1 MFIFLFRAAMIVI
14 AVILIIAGCF
24 DQYGESRKSKKA
36 ALLGIIPLAV
46 FLLSMCI
53 VYVPSNNVG
62 IRWSAVGGTSDKTL
76 NEGIAIKSPID
87 KVFLIPTTVEERTI
101 KKVNVQ
107 TKDAQF
113 VTSEVNVK
121 FRVNQKDAFKVYKRY
136 TTLDNLKQNIIS
148 NYAQKSIET
157 VVTQYNVIDVLGAK
171 KNEVYKM
178 ASKDLQ
184 EMLKSEGVE
193 LIQLTIKDMNAG
205 DEIEKAIADEAVAK
219 KRVETAEQNRLKAK
233 KDAQTKV
240 INAKAEADANKI
252 LEKQLTNKILAQQWI
267 KKWNGEVPKVS
278 GDNKSMIGPAN
289 TPYNCQY
296 ELLLLVTRKRNSIS
310 IYFNNYI
317 QLVTSKSHLLKKV

>member
-1 MFIFLFRAAMIVI
+1 MIGNTMKEIIYAIFLSFFLCGLCGNAEA
-14 AVILIIAGCF
+14 
-24 DQYGESRKSKKA
+24 KKKKE
-36 ALLGIIPLAV
+36 V
-46 FLLSMCI
+46 
-53 VYVPSNNVG
+53 
-62 IRWSAVGGTSDKTL
+62 KK
-76 NEGIAIKSPID
+76 AIKSPID

-278 GDNKSMIGPAN
+278 GDNKSMINIG
-289 TPYNCQY
+289 
-296 ELLLLVTRKRNSIS
+296 ELMK
-310 IYFNNYI
+310 
-317 QLVTSKSHLLKKV
+317 

>member
-1 MFIFLFRAAMIVI
+1 MLFR
-14 AVILIIAGCF
+14 
-24 DQYGESRKSKKA
+24 S
-36 ALLGIIPLAV
+36 
-46 FLLSMCI
+46 
-53 VYVPSNNVG
+53 
-62 IRWSAVGGTSDKTL
+62 
-76 NEGIAIKSPID
+76 
-87 KVFLIPTTVEERTI
+87 
-101 KKVNVQ
+101 
-107 TKDAQF
+107 
-113 VTSEVNVK
+113 
-121 FRVNQKDAFKVYKRY
+121 
-136 TTLDNLKQNIIS
+136 
-148 NYAQKSIET
+148 
-157 VVTQYNVIDVLGAK
+157 DVLGAK

-278 GDNKSMIGPAN
+278 GDNKSMINIG
-289 TPYNCQY
+289 
-296 ELLLLVTRKRNSIS
+296 ELMK
-310 IYFNNYI
+310 
-317 QLVTSKSHLLKKV
+317 

>member
-171 KNEVYKM
+171 K
-178 ASKDLQ
+178 
-184 EMLKSEGVE
+184 
-193 LIQLTIKDMNAG
+193 
-205 DEIEKAIADEAVAK
+205 
-219 KRVETAEQNRLKAK
+219 
-233 KDAQTKV
+233 DAQTKV

-278 GDNKSMIGPAN
+278 GDNKSMINIG
-289 TPYNCQY
+289 
-296 ELLLLVTRKRNSIS
+296 ELMK
-310 IYFNNYI
+310 
-317 QLVTSKSHLLKKV
+317 

>member
-178 ASKDLQ
+178 ASKDL
-184 EMLKSEGVE
+184 L
-193 LIQLTIKDMNAG
+193 
-205 DEIEKAIADEAVAK
+205 
-219 KRVETAEQNRLKAK
+219 
-233 KDAQTKV
+233 
-240 INAKAEADANKI
+240 
-252 LEKQLTNKILAQQWI
+252 
-267 KKWNGEVPKVS
+267 
-278 GDNKSMIGPAN
+278 
-289 TPYNCQY
+289 
-296 ELLLLVTRKRNSIS
+296 
-310 IYFNNYI
+310 
-317 QLVTSKSHLLKKV
+317 

>member
-1 MFIFLFRAAMIVI
+1 M
-14 AVILIIAGCF
+14 
-24 DQYGESRKSKKA
+24 
-36 ALLGIIPLAV
+36 
-46 FLLSMCI
+46 
-53 VYVPSNNVG
+53 
-62 IRWSAVGGTSDKTL
+62 
-76 NEGIAIKSPID
+76 
-87 KVFLIPTTVEERTI
+87 
-101 KKVNVQ
+101 
-107 TKDAQF
+107 
-113 VTSEVNVK
+113 
-121 FRVNQKDAFKVYKRY
+121 
-136 TTLDNLKQNIIS
+136 
-148 NYAQKSIET
+148 
-157 VVTQYNVIDVLGAK
+157 GAK

-278 GDNKSMIGPAN
+278 GDNKSMINIG
-289 TPYNCQY
+289 
-296 ELLLLVTRKRNSIS
+296 ELMK
-310 IYFNNYI
+310 
-317 QLVTSKSHLLKKV
+317 

>member
-1 MFIFLFRAAMIVI
+1 MIVI

-121 FRVNQKDAFKVYKRY
+121 FRVNQKDA
-136 TTLDNLKQNIIS
+136 
-148 NYAQKSIET
+148 
-157 VVTQYNVIDVLGAK
+157 
-171 KNEVYKM
+171 
-178 ASKDLQ
+178 
-184 EMLKSEGVE
+184 
-193 LIQLTIKDMNAG
+193 
-205 DEIEKAIADEAVAK
+205 
-219 KRVETAEQNRLKAK
+219 
-233 KDAQTKV
+233 QTKV

-278 GDNKSMIGPAN
+278 GDNKSMINIG
-289 TPYNCQY
+289 
-296 ELLLLVTRKRNSIS
+296 ELMK
-310 IYFNNYI
+310 
-317 QLVTSKSHLLKKV
+317 

>member
-1 MFIFLFRAAMIVI
+1 MIVI
-14 AVILIIAGCF
+14 AAILIVAGCV

-76 NEGIAIKSPID
+76 NEGIVIKSPID

-233 KDAQTKV
+233 
-240 INAKAEADANKI
+240 E
-252 LEKQLTNKILAQQWI
+252 
-267 KKWNGEVPKVS
+267 GCS
-278 GDNKSMIGPAN
+278 NKSN
-289 TPYNCQY
+289 
-296 ELLLLVTRKRNSIS
+296 
-310 IYFNNYI
+310 
-317 QLVTSKSHLLKKV
+317 

>member
-107 TKDAQF
+107 TKDAQ
-113 VTSEVNVK
+113 
-121 FRVNQKDAFKVYKRY
+121 
-136 TTLDNLKQNIIS
+136 
-148 NYAQKSIET
+148 
-157 VVTQYNVIDVLGAK
+157 
-171 KNEVYKM
+171 
-178 ASKDLQ
+178 
-184 EMLKSEGVE
+184 
-193 LIQLTIKDMNAG
+193 
-205 DEIEKAIADEAVAK
+205 
-219 KRVETAEQNRLKAK
+219 
-233 KDAQTKV
+233 TKV

-278 GDNKSMIGPAN
+278 GDNKSMINIG
-289 TPYNCQY
+289 
-296 ELLLLVTRKRNSIS
+296 ELMK
-310 IYFNNYI
+310 
-317 QLVTSKSHLLKKV
+317 

>member
-252 LEKQLTNKILAQQWI
+252 LETADK
-267 KKWNGEVPKVS
+267 
-278 GDNKSMIGPAN
+278 
-289 TPYNCQY
+289 
-296 ELLLLVTRKRNSIS
+296 
-310 IYFNNYI
+310 
-317 QLVTSKSHLLKKV
+317 